1 MAKSTSSLSISLRVG
16 PIVNILVE
24 VRVTPL
30 TLTIRRIYYFYE
42 RIISTYITIF
52 THTTISKYI

>member
-1 MAKSTSSLSISLRVG
+1 MAKSILSLSISLRVG